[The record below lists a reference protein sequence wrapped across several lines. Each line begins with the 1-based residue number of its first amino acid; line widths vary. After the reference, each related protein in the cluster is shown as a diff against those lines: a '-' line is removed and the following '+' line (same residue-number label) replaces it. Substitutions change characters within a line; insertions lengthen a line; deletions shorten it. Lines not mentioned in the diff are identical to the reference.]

1 MRWLD
6 GITNSMDMNLSK
18 LWELVMD
25 REAWHAAFHG
35 VTKSRTWLSD
45 WTILNWRL
53 TYFLFSNFGLIIA
66 QQTSVHINCFMAGG
80 WHTSYHPIS
89 KMHIVG
95 EGPGETLSALRC
107 LSYLINSFLT
117 DIKQLAK
124 TNKGGILQPPSDVY
138 VRNFL
143 CPFELQWNSAT
154 QKLLRDQA
162 WSLVPKLNICLQR
175 SQIWHLSP

>member
-1 MRWLD
+1 MLMKLCICFGICLSSKWFYLKLRGWQRMRWLD

-80 WHTSYHPIS
+80 WHTSCHPIS

-95 EGPGETLSALRC
+95 EGPGETPSAIKWLIWILICCAIISLRFEKREKVS
-107 LSYLINSFLT
+107 LRWNHFEERQIPKQIHSFIN
-117 DIKQLAK
+117 IA
-124 TNKGGILQPPSDVY
+124 
-138 VRNFL
+138 
-143 CPFELQWNSAT
+143 
-154 QKLLRDQA
+154 
-162 WSLVPKLNICLQR
+162 
-175 SQIWHLSP
+175 

>member
-25 REAWHAAFHG
+25 REARRAAVHG
-35 VTKSRTWLSD
+35 LANSRTWLSD
-45 WTILNWRL
+45 WTVLNWRL
-53 TYFLFSNFGLIIA
+53 TFFLFSNFGLIIA

-80 WHTSYHPIS
+80 WHTSCHPIS
-89 KMHIVG
+89 KIHIVG

-117 DIKQLAK
+117 DIKELAK
-124 TNKGGILQPPSDVY
+124 TNKGGTLHPPSDVY
-138 VRNFL
+138 VRSFL
-143 CPFELQWNSAT
+143 CPFAL
-154 QKLLRDQA
+154 
-162 WSLVPKLNICLQR
+162 
-175 SQIWHLSP
+175 